1 MELSQL
7 KVNKKSLYFEIL
19 AYIRCFAEDHQDE
32 VKNWQLLADTQLIL
46 LLVLF
51 NYKRELVH

>member
-7 KVNKKSLYFEIL
+7 KVNIKSLYSETL
-19 AYIRCFAEDHQDE
+19 VYIRCFAEDHQDE